1 MSRLLEPIALS
12 RRKDDYLTSV
22 DNEGWVTVDPKND
35 KHKYQIRGDHKVP
48 HSVLVTQTSSNK
60 RLQAP
65 VIETEE
71 MPVAH
76 ERENPDIIELLRKF
90 TNRPTAESSG
100 PSLRFMKR
108 STNEVVET
116 FPKQYSMD

>member
-1 MSRLLEPIALS
+1 M
-12 RRKDDYLTSV
+12 
-22 DNEGWVTVDPKND
+22 
-35 KHKYQIRGDHKVP
+35 
-48 HSVLVTQTSSNK
+48 TQTSGNK

-100 PSLRFMKR
+100 PSLRFMRR